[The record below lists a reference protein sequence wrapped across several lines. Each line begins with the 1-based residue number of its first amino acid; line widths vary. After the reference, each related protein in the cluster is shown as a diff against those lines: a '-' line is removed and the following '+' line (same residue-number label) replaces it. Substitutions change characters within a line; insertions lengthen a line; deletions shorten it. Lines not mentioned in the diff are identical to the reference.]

1 MSSFDQNNS
10 SSSVHSA
17 AAEEIRK
24 LFASLSWD
32 ERIST
37 LARVELD
44 MVGDLVDAV
53 VSGASRMVDEV
64 AEAFSR
70 SESSDAPSANL

>member
-1 MSSFDQNNS
+1 MSSFDQNDS
-10 SSSVHSA
+10 SSSAHSA

-24 LFASLSWD
+24 LFTSLDWD
-32 ERIST
+32 EKIST
-37 LARVELD
+37 LVRVELD

-53 VSGASRMVDEV
+53 VSRASRMVDEV

-70 SESSDAPSANL
+70 SEPSDTPGANL

>member
-1 MSSFDQNNS
+1 MSSFDQSDS
-10 SSSVHSA
+10 SSNANSA

-24 LFASLSWD
+24 LFASLNWD

-70 SESSDAPSANL
+70 SGTSDTPNANL

>member
-1 MSSFDQNNS
+1 MSSFDQSDS
-10 SSSVHSA
+10 SSSAHS

-24 LFASLSWD
+24 LFASLDWD

-44 MVGDLVDAV
+44 MVGDLIDAV

-70 SESSDAPSANL
+70 SGSSDTPSANL